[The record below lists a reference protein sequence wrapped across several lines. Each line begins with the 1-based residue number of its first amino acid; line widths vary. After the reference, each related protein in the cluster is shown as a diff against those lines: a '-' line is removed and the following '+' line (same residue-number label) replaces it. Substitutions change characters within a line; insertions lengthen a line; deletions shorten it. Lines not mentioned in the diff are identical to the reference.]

1 MNDKFIK
8 YIDDFVK
15 QYNKDKDSCYK
26 LAACI
31 DINKLSRFL
40 TVYCKP
46 AFDTNPDIFGL
57 WLVMWQFN
65 KTPQWGIRLI
75 DYIDDESLKRYLEDE
90 NYKHYDINVH
100 NCYLKLLKLIDQ
112 HKLNIE
118 QSDKIKTPSWPVSR
132 VSLQLQMLKYDKSMY
147 DQFYSDVD
155 IVNTKRDTAD
165 DVSDICSVL
174 ELLKNEDGD
183 IDEDELEAE
192 YELDNEFKSYDNYD
206 NRYNDKEKQEV
217 LSQSNKSYNKKQFST
232 SQLEAKYYFNEL
244 FEPELN
250 K

>member
-15 QYNKDKDSCYK
+15 QYNKDKTSCYK

-31 DINKLSRFL
+31 DVIKLSRFL
-40 TVYCKP
+40 VGYCKT

-57 WLVMWQFN
+57 FLVFFQFN

-75 DYIDDESLKRYLEDE
+75 DYIDDESLKHYLEDE

-100 NCYLKLLKLIDQ
+100 NCYLKILKLINQ

-118 QSDKIKTPSWPVSR
+118 QSDKIKTPSWPISR
-132 VSLQLQMLKYDKSMY
+132 VSIQLQMLKYDKSMY

-155 IVNTKRDTAD
+155 IVNTKQDTTD
-165 DVSDICSVL
+165 DVSDICSVI
-174 ELLKNEDGD
+174 EMLKNEDGD
-183 IDEDELEAE
+183 IDEDELESE
-192 YELDNEFKSYDNYD
+192 YNSDNEFKSYENYD
-206 NRYNDKEKQEV
+206 NRYSDKEKQEI
-217 LSQSNKSYNKKQFST
+217 LSQSSKSYNKKQFST
-232 SQLEAKYYFNEL
+232 PQLEAKYYFNEL
-244 FEPELN
+244 FEPGLN